1 MPNHIRMDVEQIMSE
16 LMEKAWRLVN
26 SCETPK
32 QARGAIKYLE
42 LLAAAYP
49 EIDVSPLRKELIT
62 LFELKL

>member
-1 MPNHIRMDVEQIMSE
+1 MNE
-16 LMEKAWRLVN
+16 LMAKAWRLVN

-49 EIDVSPLRKELIT
+49 EIDVSPLRKELVT
-62 LFELKL
+62 LFELKEAR